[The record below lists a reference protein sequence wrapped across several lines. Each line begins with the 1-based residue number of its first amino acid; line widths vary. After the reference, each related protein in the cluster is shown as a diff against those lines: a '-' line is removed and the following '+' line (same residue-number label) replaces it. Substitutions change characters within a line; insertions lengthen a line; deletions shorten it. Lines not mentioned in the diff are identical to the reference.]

1 VSTQPLGQPGM
12 PPAQAL
18 RLAFAVVILGIIAL
32 LAASVDPW
40 LLVILAGL
48 GLAAY
53 AVYDR
58 TEDGWIPLTP

>member
-1 VSTQPLGQPGM
+1 MSTQPHRQPGM

-18 RLAFAVVILGIIAL
+18 RLALAVVIVGIISI

-48 GLAAY
+48 GLATY
-53 AVYDR
+53 AVYDH
-58 TEDGWIPLTP
+58 TGDGWVLAI